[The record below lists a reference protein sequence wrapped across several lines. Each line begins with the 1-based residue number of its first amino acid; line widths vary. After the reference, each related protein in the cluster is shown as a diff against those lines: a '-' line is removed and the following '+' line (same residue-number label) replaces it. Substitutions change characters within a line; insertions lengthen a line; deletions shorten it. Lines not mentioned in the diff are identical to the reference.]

1 VRARF
6 SSCRQESV
14 SPNVKQAIRTQQTKP
29 RFTSHLLR
37 IELSME
43 GGAQHISIIQRSRNP
58 GQFSLTLRIFFFK
71 IRIPPS
77 HICQEIVKQRCST
90 KKQINQV
97 AKKGSKRALTGICH
111 LQIRY
116 MPLKQHWVPMRQR
129 QSSFWDRGTQQPQP
143 TSHLINQRLAL
154 KTDKHDNNYLPGV
167 KLDQKKPKYLEV
179 GEE

>member
-1 VRARF
+1 LRVKL
-6 SSCRQESV
+6 SIESGV
-14 SPNVKQAIRTQQTKP
+14 QRVN
-29 RFTSHLLR
+29 
-37 IELSME
+37 
-43 GGAQHISIIQRSRNP
+43 IIQRSRNL

-77 HICQEIVKQRCST
+77 HVCQEIVKQRCSV

-116 MPLKQHWVPMRQR
+116 TPLKQHWIPMHQR
-129 QSSFWDRGTQQPQP
+129 QSSFWDRGTLQPQP
-143 TSHLINQRLAL
+143 TSHLMNQCLAL
-154 KTDKHDNNYLPGV
+154 KEDNHENNYLPGV
-167 KLDQKKPKYLEV
+167 KSDQKKPKYLKV